1 MAARYAAG
9 TDVPTDRSR
18 NEIEKTLRRY
28 GAAQFAYAW
37 DDSHAILGFTAHD
50 RQIRFVIPLP
60 DPSDRE
66 FTITETGRQRS
77 STAAADAYERAVR
90 QRWRILALVVKA
102 KLEAVESGLFTFED
116 EFLAHV
122 ILPGGVTVADTIR
135 ARVAEAYETGQ
146 VPPLLPDYRRAL
158 PSGGAS

>member
-18 NEIEKTLRRY
+18 GEIERTLRKY
-28 GAAQFAYAW
+28 GADSFAYAW
-37 DDSHAILGFTAHD
+37 DDSHAILGFTAHG

-60 DPSDRE
+60 DPTDQE
-66 FTITETGRQRS
+66 FTRTDTGRTRAS
-77 STAAADAYERAVR
+77 AAAADAYERAVR

-122 ILPGGVTVADTIR
+122 ILPGGMTVADTIR
-135 ARVAEAYETGQ
+135 DRISEAYDTGQ
-146 VPPLLPDYRRAL
+146 VPALLPDYRRAL
-158 PSGGAS
+158 PAGGA